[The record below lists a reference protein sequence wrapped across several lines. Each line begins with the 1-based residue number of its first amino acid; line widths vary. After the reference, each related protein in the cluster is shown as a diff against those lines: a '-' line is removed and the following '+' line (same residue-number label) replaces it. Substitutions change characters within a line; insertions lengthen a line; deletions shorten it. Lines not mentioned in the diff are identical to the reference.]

1 MPAASIPSQ
10 FANLPRLR
18 AAIYLVLGVVV
29 ACILVL
35 VSLTSDTTPPKV
47 EVPADDPDFGN
58 DFTLF
63 RRLGTRVRSG
73 ESYYDAAFTEM
84 RAHGFPTGSVFNFR
98 TPTFAWV
105 LGILPDDRWARA
117 LLGLLGFG
125 ALGLLG
131 FAECRERGW
140 QAGVLAVI
148 LAFGTVR
155 WSLDPDGPYS
165 PELWA
170 SMLIAVSLALYG
182 LGRTNL
188 AAGLG
193 ILALFFRELALPYC
207 VLACLLSLGRRR
219 WHEAMVWLA
228 GLACFAMF
236 LLWHAHEVQQ
246 RMTGADLQ
254 RSDWLCL
261 GGLKFVLVTARMN
274 EYLYGAPGWIVALY
288 LAFGLFGLF
297 GRRGDPGRLAAAT
310 VLAYVAAFSIVGNP
324 YNCYWGL
331 LYAPILA
338 LGVARAPFAISDL
351 VRSLGPRTN
360 PSLEPHPA

>member
-1 MPAASIPSQ
+1 MLAAFNPGR
-10 FANLPRLR
+10 FANLTRLR
-18 AAIYLVLGVVV
+18 AAVHLVLGLAV
-29 ACILVL
+29 AGLLVL

-63 RRLGTRVRSG
+63 RRLGTRVRSA
-73 ESYYDAAFTEM
+73 ENYYDAAFTEM

-98 TPTFAWV
+98 IPTFAWV
-105 LGILPDDRWARA
+105 LGALPDDRWARA
-117 LLGLLGFG
+117 LLGMLGFG

-155 WSLDPDGPYS
+155 WCLDPDGPYS

-170 SMLIAVSLALYG
+170 SMLIALSLALYG

-188 AAGLG
+188 AAALG
-193 ILALFFRELALPYC
+193 ILALLFRELALPYC
-207 VLACLLSLGRRR
+207 VLACLLSLRRRR
-219 WHEAMVWLA
+219 WQEALVWLA
-228 GLACFAMF
+228 GLASFGIF
-236 LLWHAHEVQQ
+236 LGWHAHEVHQH
-246 RMTGADLQ
+246 MTADDLQ

-274 EYLYGAPGWIVALY
+274 DYIYSAPGWVVALY
-288 LAFGLFGLF
+288 LGFGLVGLI
-297 GRRGDPGRLAAAT
+297 GRSGDRGLLAAAT

-331 LYAPILA
+331 IYAPILA
-338 LGVARAPFAISDL
+338 LGVARSPFVLGNLIRTIGTRTDSSLAPRLA
-351 VRSLGPRTN
+351 
-360 PSLEPHPA
+360 